1 MTAWGE
7 YHGTRILAVSNSQEC
22 LPCRMVTSGVWVVIS
37 RAPEIW
43 ISYFQ
48 KQIHILWFSRIAWVR
63 ILQLHNLDLSKTQ
76 NKFGIFF
83 RPQKTAFWITGRNW
97 GLKNAF
103 CSKRRQSKP
112 FQLMNMSHFPYLMS
126 EWYSLECDSS
136 NS

>member
-7 YHGTRILAVSNSQEC
+7 HHGTRVLAVSNSQEC

-37 RAPEIW
+37 RPPEIW

-83 RPQKTAFWITGRNW
+83 SSTEDSFLNNREKLRIEECLLQQKKTKQTFSTYEHVPLSI
-97 GLKNAF
+97 
-103 CSKRRQSKP
+103 
-112 FQLMNMSHFPYLMS
+112 SHVRVVLTWM
-126 EWYSLECDSS
+126 WLL
-136 NS
+136 